1 MNGKQNCV
9 LRPERKRKTSKKEKK
24 KKEKEKEK
32 KKKNSL
38 LPCCFVSHF
47 QKTQIFWKRENYR
60 EVKKKK
66 RPVVVRGWGEGGIY
80 RWGPEDL

>member
-32 KKKNSL
+32 KKKIV
-38 LPCCFVSHF
+38 FSHVALF
-47 QKTQIFWKRENYR
+47 HIFKRHRSSGKEKTTGK
-60 EVKKKK
+60 
-66 RPVVVRGWGEGGIY
+66 
-80 RWGPEDL
+80 

>member
-9 LRPERKRKTSKKEKK
+9 LRPERKKNKQEREEEKGKGKGKE
-24 KKEKEKEK
+24 
-32 KKKNSL
+32 KKNSL

-80 RWGPEDL
+80 RWGTEDL